1 MAIYT
6 FPSPIFYPPIP
17 LYSIS
22 NNGDALTASTHK
34 VAQIIQCT
42 KAGTIDK
49 IGFATR
55 SFTQCTNG
63 AKVSLQDLDSSGQPD
78 GTADQFRVVTVN
90 AANSWFE
97 TGLITSDGTDSGT
110 KRTWSVGDKLAVVW
124 EFSSFAVSDSLQI
137 ARRGSSNSPGQS
149 FPYKMTN
156 LTGSWSTGSSDGYYF
171 SLKHS
176 DGYVPLDYNGLVPV
190 TAATANVTYNSSST
204 PDERGI
210 IFQVP
215 QTMVLTGMWME
226 CDIDFAADVVLY
238 DTDGTTALVTK
249 SLSASERGNTSPDSA
264 QVFFTPTTLTAN
276 VSYRLTL
283 KPTTT
288 SSVNLR
294 QVTIA
299 NAGLLGCFTLGTTA
313 KLTTRTDGGAWT
325 ETDTIV
331 PRMGLIFSGINTTSA
346 AERQHAWASFG

>member
-1 MAIYT
+1 MSTYT
-6 FPSPIFYPPIP
+6 YPAPVFYPPIP
-17 LYSIS
+17 LYTIS
-22 NNGDALTASTHK
+22 NNGDSLTASTHK
-34 VAQIIQCT
+34 VAEIIQCT
-42 KAGTIDK
+42 KPGTIDK

-55 SFTQCTNG
+55 SFAQCTNG
-63 AKVSLQDLDSSGQPD
+63 IKVSLQDLDSSGQPD

-97 TGLITSDGTDSGT
+97 TGLLTSDGTDSGT
-110 KRTWSVGDKLAVVW
+110 KRTWSIGDKLAVVW

-137 ARRGSSNSPGQS
+137 ARRGVASSPGQS

-156 LTGSWSTGSSDGYYF
+156 LTGAWSTGSSDGYYF

-190 TAATANVTYNSSST
+190 VTSTASVTFNSGST
-204 PDERGI
+204 PDERGM

-215 QTMVLTGMWME
+215 RSMVLTGVWME
-226 CDIDFAADVVLY
+226 CDIDFAADLVLY
-238 DTDGTTALVTK
+238 DTDGTTALVTVH
-249 SLSASERGNTSPDSA
+249 LSASERGNTSVDSG

-276 VSYRLTL
+276 VNYRAAL

-294 QVTIA
+294 QITIPSS
-299 NAGLLGCFTLGTTA
+299 GYLGCFTLGTTA
-313 KLTTRTDGGAWT
+313 MLTTRTDAGAWT
-325 ETDTIV
+325 ETNTIV
-331 PRMGLIFSGINTTSA
+331 PRMGLIFSGIDVGSSGGT
-346 AERQHAWASFG
+346 EHAYAFCG